1 MKNTTLKISN
11 TLRNFFNYSY
21 KGDGKY
27 YTTVAGSQHY
37 NNTDFQS
44 FFNKNTECIDIT
56 ERGNDAPRGGK
67 TGDFVIVKFND
78 KFFAKYSKVI
88 EALENEKKEA
98 KLAEEIKVNQ
108 REESAKKA
116 ELIFTEYLT
125 PEKKEELKKELS
137 LRNSKKAK
145 NFLKMKSINKTGDY
159 YNYSILE
166 KMIYA

>member
-27 YTTVAGSQHY
+27 YTTEHGSRHY
-37 NNTDFQS
+37 NNSIFQN
-44 FFNKNTECIDIT
+44 FYNKNIECIDIT
-56 ERGNDAPRGGK
+56 ETGNDAPRGGK

-78 KFFAKYSKVI
+78 KFFTKYSKVI
-88 EALENEKKEA
+88 EALENEKTEA
-98 KLAEEIKVNQ
+98 KLAEENKNKQ
-108 REESAKKA
+108 REESAKNA
-116 ELIFTEYLT
+116 ELIFSEYLT
-125 PEKKEELKKELS
+125 AEKKEELKKELS
-137 LRNSKKAK
+137 LKSSKKAK